1 MRGSRGVLQGGIPV
15 WRAVGGLGAG
25 AVDSVDDS
33 AYTPLISNAGVALL
47 CRHHIYCGHDP
58 VYC

>member
-1 MRGSRGVLQGGIPV
+1 M
-15 WRAVGGLGAG
+15 GGLGAG

-33 AYTPLISNAGVALL
+33 AYTPLISDAGVALL